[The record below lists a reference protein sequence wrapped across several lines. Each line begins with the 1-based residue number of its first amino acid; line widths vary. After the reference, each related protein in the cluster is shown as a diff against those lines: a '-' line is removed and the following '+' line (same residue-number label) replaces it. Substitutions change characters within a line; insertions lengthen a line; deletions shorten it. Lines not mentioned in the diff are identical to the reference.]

1 MSNKKFLQ
9 NDHEDV
15 EFFVDVHPTK
25 ENRFAIFRKDNNEM
39 LDDCQG
45 YGYKT
50 KDAAHKAGWFKFS
63 GGYKQFKK

>member
-1 MSNKKFLQ
+1 MSKKFLKQ
-9 NDHEDV
+9 NHKV
-15 EFFVDVHPTK
+15 IEFFVDTHPSIIG
-25 ENRFAIFRKDNNEM
+25 RFAIFTKEDNQL

-50 KDAAHKAGWFKFS
+50 KDAAQKAGWFKFS